1 MSPDPAPASPLAR
14 ALRAEAT
21 MIRIRWA
28 GVVFASLQVATYYIP
43 YPPGILPIAIAIVAA
58 LAIGNVGV
66 WWAYRRVV
74 TLAHARRVQM
84 ASLVLD
90 GCVVMGLVFVYTFD
104 ADTAMW
110 ATIYIL
116 PLEGAIKFALRGSL
130 VTMAAATVAYTVR
143 EVYGQEVYGT
153 PLLATS
159 ISFRMGIGFI
169 IAAVAGAMASSLIRD
184 REELE
189 RAKATLERS
198 AGELALAVDQLRGAT
213 AVKDEFLAMT
223 NHELRTPLTTI
234 LGYAQTL
241 ETRWHVLTDQQRREF
256 VEHMAHQGKRLH
268 ALVED
273 LLTLS
278 SVQAGAL
285 DLECRPVSVRAAA
298 DEAIAQNGLRATNV
312 RNDCEPALWVLAD
325 YDRLAQVLTNLV
337 SNALKYGAEP
347 IVVAATAADDAGVL
361 RVSDSGQGV
370 PERFV
375 PHLFEKFSQA
385 SRGVSRTAEGT
396 GLGLAI
402 VQELVEAQGGTVWYE
417 RNAPAGAAFCVRLPL
432 AARQSV

>member
-1 MSPDPAPASPLAR
+1 
-14 ALRAEAT
+14 

-28 GVVFASLQVATYYIP
+28 GVVFAALQVTTYYLP
-43 YPPGILPIAIAIVAA
+43 YPPGVLPVAVAIVAL

-66 WWAYRRVV
+66 WIAYRR
-74 TLAHARRVQM
+74 ADGARGARSVQV
-84 ASLVLD
+84 ASLFLD
-90 GCVVMGLVFVYTFD
+90 GLVVMGLVFVYTFD
-104 ADTAMW
+104 PETAMW
-110 ATIYIL
+110 AVIYIL

-130 VTMAAATVAYTVR
+130 MTMAAATVVYTVR
-143 EVYGQEVYGT
+143 ELYGEAVYGT
-153 PLLATS
+153 PFLPTS
-159 ISFRMGIGFI
+159 VSFRMGIGFI
-169 IAAVAGAMASSLIRD
+169 IAGVAGAMASSLMRD
-184 REELE
+184 RDELE
-189 RAKATLERS
+189 RAKAEVERS
-198 AGELALAVDQLRGAT
+198 AGTLEEALDQLRAAT

-241 ETRWHVLTDQQRREF
+241 NTRWHVLDDQQRREF
-256 VEHMAHQGKRLH
+256 VEHIGHQGKRLH

-278 SVQAGAL
+278 SAQAGAL
-285 DLECRPVSVRAAA
+285 DIQLQPMALCDAVA
-298 DEAIAQNGLRATNV
+298 EAIAQNGLRAAGV
-312 RNDCEPALWVLAD
+312 RNECDQRIGVLAD
-325 YDRLAQVLTNLV
+325 FDRLTQVLTNLI
-337 SNALKYGAEP
+337 SNALKYGDEP
-347 IVVAATAADDAGVL
+347 IVVSADSNGDGTVQ
-361 RVSDSGQGV
+361 VSVADSGDGV

-417 RNAPAGAAFCVRLPL
+417 RNEPSGARFCVRLP
-432 AARQSV
+432 APPA